1 VIRTTP
7 DARVRARSWSAA
19 LLLLPL
25 PLLVTSTAH
34 ALPAPPAPPAHA
46 PDTARYVVLNHGR
59 SAGEML
65 VVRNGDSLVVRYHH
79 VDRNRGARNETR
91 YRLAPDGQVVA
102 ASIWQL
108 PLGAPDAPLGAPADR
123 FEITR
128 DSLIWGSTERTRRAV
143 RNAPGLLYRL
153 GGGSPLDNALLARAA
168 LGRPGRTAPV
178 APAGTLR
185 AEIVADTALLVAG
198 RLQRVRLV
206 MLHRGGGPPTAL
218 WLDERDEF
226 AVGGVAWF
234 ITVRQGFEAT
244 LPTLRRIETAYRDAQ
259 GAALARAVAPQPAT
273 AIAIVN
279 GDVFDSERGVI
290 LPRTTILVRG
300 DRIVAVGPTGSV
312 AIPAGART
320 IDARGQTVIPGM
332 WDMHTHVQLAGQSS
346 SSPAQLANG
355 ITTVRDLA
363 ADIDVAVSHRD
374 RANAGTI
381 VSPRFVLGGFI
392 EGPLRWAGPTEV
404 LVHTEADARAWVARY
419 DSLGYR
425 QIKLYNVL
433 HPDLVPTIADEAR
446 KRGLR
451 LSGHV
456 PRGITL
462 PTAIRLGF
470 DEINHAAFLFS
481 TFYQD
486 SLYLPMRAYSAVAA
500 AVAPNIDV
508 ESAEMTAMIAL
519 FRERGTVIDGT
530 FNLWMSAR
538 TLAAGARPDSLQ
550 LRADA
555 NYLRL
560 VRRLH
565 DANVTLV
572 PGTDGSSYNDEL
584 ELYERAGIPAP
595 QVLRIATI
603 VSARVMK
610 DERDYGSIAA
620 GKVADLAIV
629 DGRPHERIADLRKVR
644 QVMRAGRLYDR
655 QRLLDAARPE
665 RQAGGGH

>member
-1 VIRTTP
+1 VIRTTSHAHP
-7 DARVRARSWSAA
+7 RARSWSAA
-19 LLLLPL
+19 LLLLL
-25 PLLVTSTAH
+25 LLVSSPVHASAAPPSTAP
-34 ALPAPPAPPAHA
+34 AL
-46 PDTARYVVLNHGR
+46 DSARYVVLNHGR
-59 SAGEML
+59 PAGEML
-65 VVRNGDSLVVRYHH
+65 VVRTRDSLVVRYHH

-91 YRLAPDGQVVA
+91 YRLAPDGRVVA

-108 PLGAPDAPLGAPADR
+108 ALDGATAPRGAPSDR

-128 DSLIWGSTERTRRAV
+128 DSLVSGASERTRRAV

-168 LGRPGRTAPV
+168 LASPGRTARL

-185 AEIVADTALLVAG
+185 AEVVADTAVLVAG
-198 RLQRVRLV
+198 RPQRLRLV
-206 MLHRGGGPPTAL
+206 VLHRGGGPPAAL
-218 WLDERDEF
+218 WLDERDEL
-226 AVGGVAWF
+226 AVSGVAWF
-234 ITVRQGFEAT
+234 ITVREGFEGT

-259 GAALARAVAPQPAT
+259 GAALARAVAPQPAS
-273 AIAIVN
+273 AIAIVG
-279 GDVFDSERGVI
+279 GDVFDSERGVV

-300 DRIVAVGPTGSV
+300 DRIVAVGPADSV

-320 IDARGQTVIPGM
+320 IDARGKTVIPGM
-332 WDMHTHVQLAGQSS
+332 WDMHTHVQLAGQSGS
-346 SSPAQLANG
+346 APAQLANG

-381 VSPRFVLGGFI
+381 LAPRFVLGGFI

-433 HPDLVPTIADEAR
+433 HPDLVPTIAEEAR

-456 PRGITL
+456 PRGITV
-462 PTAIRLGF
+462 PTAVRLGF

-508 ESAEMTAMIAL
+508 ESAEMSAMIAL
-519 FRERGTVIDGT
+519 LRERGTVIDGT

-538 TLAAGARPDSLQ
+538 SLAAGARADSLQ

-565 DANVTLV
+565 DAGVTLV

-595 QVLRIATI
+595 EVLRIATI

-610 DERDYGSIAA
+610 DDRDYGSIAA

-629 DGRPHERIADLRKVR
+629 DGRPHERVADLRKVR

-655 QRLLDAARPE
+655 QRLLDAVRPE
-665 RQAGGGH
+665 RQADGGH